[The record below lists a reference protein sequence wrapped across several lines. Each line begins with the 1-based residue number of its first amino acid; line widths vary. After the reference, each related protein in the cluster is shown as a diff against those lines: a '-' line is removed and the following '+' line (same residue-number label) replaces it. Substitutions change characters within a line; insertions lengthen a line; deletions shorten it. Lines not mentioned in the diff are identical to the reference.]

1 MVSQRICTCTSN
13 GITSW
18 SSATVSHKN
27 TGLGSMLGSRA
38 HISSRQAQGRALS
51 WRLAKV

>member
-1 MVSQRICTCTSN
+1 MVSQRICTSTSN

-18 SSATVSHKN
+18 SSAAVRHEN
-27 TGLGSMLGSRA
+27 TGLGSVLGLRA
-38 HISSRQAQGRALS
+38 HESSRQAQGRALS

>member
-13 GITSW
+13 GIASW
-18 SSATVSHKN
+18 SSATVSHKT
-27 TGLGSMLGSRA
+27 TGLGSVPGSRA
-38 HISSRQAQGRALS
+38 HEFSRQAQGRALS